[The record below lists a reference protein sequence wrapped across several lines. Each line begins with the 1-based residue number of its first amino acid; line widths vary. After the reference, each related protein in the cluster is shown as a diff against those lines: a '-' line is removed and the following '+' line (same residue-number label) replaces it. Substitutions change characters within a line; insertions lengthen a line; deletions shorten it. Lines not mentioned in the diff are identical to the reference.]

1 MTRGGRLFYL
11 VGVVAEDLVDRRIV
25 LVYIIVGVGMR
36 GLICLKRITLDRI
49 IIGGGDR
56 VVAEGVVE
64 DYLNAVV
71 ILVVGTVRD
80 SFVS

>member
-1 MTRGGRLFYL
+1 MRGGRLFYL

-25 LVYIIVGVGMR
+25 LVYIIVGVGIR
-36 GLICLKRITLDRI
+36 GLACLKRITLGRI
-49 IIGGGDR
+49 IIGGSDR
-56 VVAEGVVE
+56 VVAEGIVE
-64 DYLNAVV
+64 DYLDAVV